1 MSKVYV
7 IEAKRSPLG
16 KFLGSISTLP
26 PQEIASQVIQGLLHS
41 TGIDPDIVDEVI
53 IGNILSAGHGQNVG
67 RQAAMKA
74 GLSSKVPAYTI
85 NILCGSGMKSVMTAY
100 SQIKAKMADVV
111 IAGGVENMSQAA
123 FVVDSKIRQGNKM
136 GELKM
141 QDTLLL
147 DGLTDAFHQYH
158 MGVTAEN
165 IVEKY
170 GLTREQQDQYAIS
183 SQEKAIKAIDMGKF
197 TDEIVPIE
205 IQSKKGTTI
214 FDTDEYPNRTT
225 SYEKLQ
231 SLRPAF
237 KKDGTV
243 TAGNSSGINDGASML
258 LIASEEAVEKYQL
271 KPIAEIVAVGQGGV
285 EPEVMGLGP
294 VPAIRQALKFANLQL
309 KDMELVELNE
319 AFAAQAL
326 GVLEELK
333 QEHHI
338 TDEWI
343 EERVNVNGGAI
354 ALGHP
359 LGASGA
365 RILTTLIYEMR
376 KRKVTY
382 GLASLC
388 IGGGM
393 GTGVIVKS
401 V

>member
-141 QDTLLL
+141 QDTLLH

>member
-197 TDEIVPIE
+197 ADEIVPIE

>member
-197 TDEIVPIE
+197 ADEIVPIE

-333 QEHHI
+333 QEHRI

>member
-41 TGIDPDIVDEVI
+41 TGINPDIVDEVI

-100 SQIKAKMADVV
+100 SQIKAKMAGVV

-197 TDEIVPIE
+197 ADEIVPIE

-333 QEHHI
+333 QEHRI